1 SLVEVNG
8 KIYTSW
14 ASHCDGGAYTAW
26 VMAYDATTLA
36 QTSVINLTHNGGG
49 GAFWNAGAGFTA
61 DNSGDIYQMLGNGTF
76 DAALDGNGFPNRGDY
91 GNAIVKLSTASG
103 LSVADYF
110 TMSTSIQE
118 SAADQDLGSG
128 GAMLVP
134 DLTDGMGVTRH
145 LVIGAG
151 KDGHMYV

>member
-1 SLVEVNG
+1 
-8 KIYTSW
+8 
-14 ASHCDGGAYTAW
+14 
-26 VMAYDATTLA
+26 
-36 QTSVINLTHNGGG
+36 
-49 GAFWNAGAGFTA
+49 
-61 DNSGDIYQMLGNGTF
+61 

-151 KDGHMYV
+151 KDGHMYVADRDNMGKINLSSPTVNSNPNIYQDIASALGSGVFSMPAYFNGTVYYAAVSGHLRAFPFTNA